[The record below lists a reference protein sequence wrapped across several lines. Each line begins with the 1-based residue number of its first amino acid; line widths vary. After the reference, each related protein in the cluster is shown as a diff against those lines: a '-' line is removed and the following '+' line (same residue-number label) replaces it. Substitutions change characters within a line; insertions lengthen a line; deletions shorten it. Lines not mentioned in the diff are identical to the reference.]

1 MLTRPIIEAAVA
13 TALQEDLTYG
23 DLTTEAVV
31 SPARRGRAR
40 ILAREPLTLCGT
52 EVAAHAFWAVEPDL
66 AIELGGA
73 DGDHVVP
80 PRQVMLISGAV
91 RSILAAERV
100 ALNFLQHLSG
110 VATVT
115 AAFCAAIAGTGAAVC
130 DTRKTTPGLRALE
143 KHAVRAGGGRSH
155 RSTLADC
162 ALIKDN
168 HIAAA
173 GGVRAAVERVRA
185 RTPHVARVEVE
196 VETPE
201 QLAEALD
208 AGADVILLDNM
219 TPAEVR
225 AAVQEIG
232 GRAVTEASGS
242 INLDNVRSYAEAGVD
257 MISTSALTS
266 TVRRVDLSLE
276 LEAD

>member
-1 MLTRPIIEAAVA
+1 MLSRPIVEAAVA
-13 TALQEDLTYG
+13 VALREDLAYG
-23 DLTTEAVV
+23 DLTTDAVV
-31 SPARRGRAR
+31 SAGRRGRAR
-40 ILAREPLTLCGT
+40 ILAREPLTLCGAQ
-52 EVAAHAFWAVEPDL
+52 VAAHAFWAVDPDL

-73 DGDHVVP
+73 DGDAVTP
-80 PRQVMLISGAV
+80 PRQVMLVAGAV

-115 AAFCAAIAGTGAAVC
+115 SAFCAAVAGTGAAVC

-143 KHAVRAGGGRSH
+143 KHAVRCGGGRPH

-173 GGVRAAVERVRA
+173 GGVAAAVRRVRA
-185 RTPHVARVEVE
+185 RAPHVARVEVE

-208 AGADVILLDNM
+208 AGAEVILLDNM
-219 TPAEVR
+219 PPEQVR
-225 AAVQEIG
+225 ASVQAVA

-242 INLDNVRSYAEAGVD
+242 IRLDNARAYAETGVD
-257 MISTSALTS
+257 VISTSALTGA
-266 TVRRVDLSLE
+266 VRRVDLSLE
-276 LEAD
+276 LESD

>member
-1 MLTRPIIEAAVA
+1 MLSRPIVEAAVA
-13 TALQEDLTYG
+13 VALREDLAYG
-23 DLTTEAVV
+23 DLTTDAVV
-31 SPARRGRAR
+31 SAGRRGRAR
-40 ILAREPLTLCGT
+40 ILAREPLTLCGAQ
-52 EVAAHAFWAVEPDL
+52 VAAHAFWAVDPDL
-66 AIELGGA
+66 AIELGGT
-73 DGDHVVP
+73 DGDAVTP
-80 PRQVMLISGAV
+80 PRQVMLVAGAV

-115 AAFCAAIAGTGAAVC
+115 AAFCAAVAGTGAAVC

-143 KHAVRAGGGRSH
+143 KHAVRCGGGRPH

-173 GGVRAAVERVRA
+173 GGVAAAVRRVRA
-185 RTPHVARVEVE
+185 RAPHVARVEVE

-208 AGADVILLDNM
+208 AGAEVILLDNM
-219 TPAEVR
+219 PPEQVR
-225 AAVQEIG
+225 ASVQAVA

-242 INLDNVRSYAEAGVD
+242 IRLDNVRAYAETGVD
-257 MISTSALTS
+257 VISTSALTGA
-266 TVRRVDLSLE
+266 VRRVDLSLE

>member
-1 MLTRPIIEAAVA
+1 MLSRPIIEAAVT
-13 TALQEDLTYG
+13 TALREDLAYG

-40 ILAREPLTLCGT
+40 ILAREPLTLCGA
-52 EVAAHAFWAVEPDL
+52 EVAAQTFWAVDPDL

-73 DGDHVVP
+73 DGDPVLPH
-80 PRQVMLISGAV
+80 RQVMLITGAV

-143 KHAVRAGGGRSH
+143 KHAVRCGGGRSH

-173 GGVRAAVERVRA
+173 GGVRSAVQRVRA

-196 VETPE
+196 VETME

-219 TPAEVR
+219 SPAEVR
-225 AAVQEIG
+225 TAVQAVG
-232 GRAVTEASGS
+232 GRAITEASGS
-242 INLDNVRSYAEAGVD
+242 IHLDNVHAYAEAGVD

-266 TVRRVDLSLE
+266 MVRRVDLGLE

>member
-1 MLTRPIIEAAVA
+1 MLTRPIIEAAVT
-13 TALQEDLTYG
+13 TALREDLAYG

-40 ILAREPLTLCGT
+40 ILAREPLTLCGA
-52 EVAAHAFWAVEPDL
+52 EVAAHAFWAVDPDL

-73 DGDHVVP
+73 DGDAVVP
-80 PRQVMLISGAV
+80 PSQVMLITGAV

-115 AAFCAAIAGTGAAVC
+115 SAFCTAIAGTAAAVC

-143 KHAVRAGGGRSH
+143 KHAVRCGGGRSH

-173 GGVRAAVERVRA
+173 GGVREAVQRVRA

-196 VETPE
+196 VETTE

-208 AGADVILLDNM
+208 AGAEVILLDNM
-219 TPAEVR
+219 SPAQVR
-225 AAVQEIG
+225 TAVEAVG
-232 GRAVTEASGS
+232 GRAITEASGS
-242 INLDNVRSYAEAGVD
+242 IRLDNVRAYAEAGVD

>member
-1 MLTRPIIEAAVA
+1 MLSRPIVEAAVA
-13 TALQEDLTYG
+13 AALREDLAYG

-31 SPARRGRAR
+31 GAARRGRAR

-52 EVAAHAFWAVEPDL
+52 QVAAHAFWAVDPDL

-73 DGDHVVP
+73 EGDLVTP
-80 PRQVMLISGAV
+80 PSQVMLVAGTI

-115 AAFCAAIAGTGAAVC
+115 AAFCAAVAGTGAAVC

-143 KHAVRAGGGRSH
+143 KHAVRCGGGRSH

-173 GGVRAAVERVRA
+173 GGVAAAVRRVRA
-185 RTPHVARVEVE
+185 RAPHVARVEVE
-196 VETPE
+196 VETVE

-208 AGADVILLDNM
+208 AGAEVILLDNM
-219 TPAEVR
+219 PPAQVR
-225 AAVQEIG
+225 AAVQAVA

-242 INLDNVRSYAEAGVD
+242 IRLDNARAYAEAGVD
-257 MISTSALTS
+257 VISTSALTGA
-266 TVRRVDLSLE
+266 VRRVDLSLE

>member
-1 MLTRPIIEAAVA
+1 MLSRPIVEAAV
-13 TALQEDLTYG
+13 TAALREDLAYG
-23 DLTTEAVV
+23 DITTEAVV
-31 SPARRGRAR
+31 SAARRGRAR
-40 ILAREPLTLCGT
+40 ILAREPLTLCGAQ
-52 EVAAHAFWAVEPDL
+52 VAAHAFRAVDPEL
-66 AIELGGA
+66 AIEQVAA
-73 DGDHVVP
+73 DGEPVTP
-80 PRQVMLISGAV
+80 PRPVMLVTGAV

-115 AAFCAAIAGTGAAVC
+115 SAFCAAIAGTGAAVC

-143 KHAVRAGGGRSH
+143 KHAVRCGGGRPH

-168 HIAAA
+168 HLAAA
-173 GGVRAAVERVRA
+173 GGVRAAVQRVRA
-185 RTPHVARVEVE
+185 RAPHVARVEVE
-196 VETPE
+196 VETME

-208 AGADVILLDNM
+208 AGAEVILLDNM
-219 TPAEVR
+219 SPAQVR
-225 AAVQEIG
+225 AAVEAVA

-242 INLDNVRSYAEAGVD
+242 IRLDNARAYAEAGVD
-257 MISTSALTS
+257 VISTSALTGA
-266 TVRRVDLSLE
+266 VRRVDLSLE

>member
-1 MLTRPIIEAAVA
+1 MLSRPIVEAAVA
-13 TALQEDLTYG
+13 VALREDLAYG
-23 DLTTEAVV
+23 DLTTDAVV
-31 SPARRGRAR
+31 SAGRRGRAR
-40 ILAREPLTLCGT
+40 ILAREPLTLCGAQ
-52 EVAAHAFWAVEPDL
+52 VAAHAFWAVDPDL

-73 DGDHVVP
+73 DGDAVTP
-80 PRQVMLISGAV
+80 PRQVMLVAGAV

-115 AAFCAAIAGTGAAVC
+115 SAFCAAVAGTGAAVC

-143 KHAVRAGGGRSH
+143 KHAVRCGGGRPH

-173 GGVRAAVERVRA
+173 GGVAAAVRRVRA
-185 RTPHVARVEVE
+185 CAPHVARVEVE

-208 AGADVILLDNM
+208 AGAEVILLDNM
-219 TPAEVR
+219 PPEQVR
-225 AAVQEIG
+225 ASVQAVA

-242 INLDNVRSYAEAGVD
+242 IRLDNARAYAETGVD
-257 MISTSALTS
+257 VISTSALTGA
-266 TVRRVDLSLE
+266 VRRVDLSLE
-276 LEAD
+276 LESD